1 MCLFQFWFPQ
11 CACPVV
17 DYWVIWQFCFQFF
30 KESLHCSSCTN
41 LHSHQQCKRVPFSL
55 HSLQNLLFVEF
66 LLVAILT
73 GVKWYLIAVLICI
86 SLIMSDVEH
95 FFIYLLSI
103 CVSSLEKCL
112 FNYLAQF
119 LIGLFVFLV
128 LRCMSCLYILEI
140 NSLSVVLLAITFSY
154 SEVCLLILLIV
165 SFVLQKLLSL
175 IRSHFLFLF
184 LFPLLRGVGH
194 RGSWCDLCQR
204 VFCIVSGLYILI
216 FNPF

>member
-1 MCLFQFWFPQ
+1 MM
-11 CACPVV
+11 
-17 DYWVIWQFCFQFF
+17 
-30 KESLHCSSCTN
+30 
-41 LHSHQQCKRVPFSL
+41 
-55 HSLQNLLFVEF
+55 
-66 LLVAILT
+66 AILKVWDDT
-73 GVKWYLIAVLICI
+73 YCGFNLYFSNYKWCWT
-86 SLIMSDVEH
+86 SFH
-95 FFIYLLSI
+95 CLLSI
-103 CVSSLEKCL
+103 CMSSDICL
-112 FNYLAQF
+112 LGFFAHF
-119 LIGLFVFLV
+119 LIGFSIFLV
-128 LRCMSCLYILEI
+128 LSCMSCLYILEI

-216 FNPF
+216 FNPFWVYFCVWC